1 MSTRLSIPYV
11 HLEMLK
17 FGRIIAG
24 EQLDV
29 TIDSRKN
36 IQMTGVSVS
45 KKTSFDIKGEIM
57 YDWTHETQITEG
69 ICGFQNNSLYCYM
82 NSCL

>member
-1 MSTRLSIPYV
+1 MPFV

-17 FGRIIAG
+17 LGRIIVG

-36 IQMTGVSVS
+36 IQMTGVGR
-45 KKTSFDIKGEIM
+45 KTSFDIKGEIKF
-57 YDWTHETQITEG
+57 DWTHETQITEG
-69 ICGFQNNSLYCYM
+69 ICGF
-82 NSCL
+82 

>member
-1 MSTRLSIPYV
+1 V

-29 TIDSRKN
+29 TIDSRRN
-36 IQMTGVSVS
+36 IQMTSSNTS
-45 KKTSFDIKGEIM
+45 KKSSFDIKGEIM
-57 YDWTHETQITEG
+57 YDWTFETQITEG
-69 ICGFQNNSLYCYM
+69 ICGFQNNKLFCYM